1 MIYVRKRDCCFLV
14 RLTEEEMANLMK
26 QVEKTGLSREN
37 YIRALIEKSPI
48 RERPPKEF
56 FTLLEEMRRIGT
68 NMNQIARQ
76 ANSIGFI
83 DTNAYWENV
92 KALEDAISDIKEEAR
107 K

>member
-1 MIYVRKRDCCFLV
+1 MRRRDYRFQL
-14 RLTEEEMANLMK
+14 RLTEVEMNRLQTQAK
-26 QVEKTGLSREN
+26 KCGLKPQA
-37 YIRALIEKSPI
+37 YIIALIENSPI

-56 FTLLEEMRRIGT
+56 FALLEEMRRIGT

-92 KALEDAISDIKEEAR
+92 KALENAISDIKEEAR

>member
-1 MIYVRKRDCCFLV
+1 MRRRDCSFHL
-14 RLTEEEMANLMK
+14 RLTEKEMNCLMSQAQK
-26 QVEKTGLSREN
+26 CGLKPQA
-37 YIRALIEKSPI
+37 YILALIENSPL
-48 RERPPKEF
+48 RERPPMEF
-56 FTLLEEMRRIGT
+56 YMVLEELRRIGT

-83 DTNAYWENV
+83 DTHAYWKNV

>member
-1 MIYVRKRDCCFLV
+1 MRRRDCRFQL
-14 RLTEEEMANLMK
+14 RLTEAEMKLLKMQSQK
-26 QVEKTGLSREN
+26 CGLKPQA
-37 YIRALIEKSPI
+37 YIIALIENSPI

-56 FTLLEEMRRIGT
+56 FALLEEMRRIGT

-83 DTNAYWENV
+83 DTNAYWDNV
-92 KALEDAISDIKEEAR
+92 KELENAISDIKEEVR